1 MRDRSPDSQTSDE
14 SLMDRFKAGEEKA
27 FVELYNRY
35 NRRVYAY
42 CVRMISSKESADD
55 LFQEV
60 FVRVSRKRQRF
71 QGGSFSAWLFAIA
84 RNLCL
89 NALRDKVS
97 HVAIEEVQETL
108 QTPADEAEYDQS
120 LEILKDA
127 IDKLPADLR
136 EPLVL
141 RVYNGLSYQEIA
153 DLTETKLATVKVR
166 IFRAKQRLHETLAP
180 YFLDKV

>member
-1 MRDRSPDSQTSDE
+1 MRQSSFNPQTTDE
-14 SLMDRFKAGEEKA
+14 ELMTEFKEGNEKA
-27 FVELYNRY
+27 FVELYRRY

-42 CVRMISSKESADD
+42 CARMMNSKTLAED

-60 FVRVSRKRQRF
+60 FVRVARKRQRF
-71 QGGSFSAWLFAIA
+71 ESGSFSAWLFAIA

-89 NALRDKVS
+89 NALRDNVT

-108 QTPADEAEYDQS
+108 QTSADEAEYDPS
-120 LEILKDA
+120 LEILKEA
-127 IDKLPADLR
+127 IEQLPPDLR

-141 RVYNGLSYQEIA
+141 RVYNGFSYQEIA
-153 DLTETKLATVKVR
+153 DLTQTKLATVKVR
-166 IFRAKQRLHETLAP
+166 IFRAKQRLHEKLAP